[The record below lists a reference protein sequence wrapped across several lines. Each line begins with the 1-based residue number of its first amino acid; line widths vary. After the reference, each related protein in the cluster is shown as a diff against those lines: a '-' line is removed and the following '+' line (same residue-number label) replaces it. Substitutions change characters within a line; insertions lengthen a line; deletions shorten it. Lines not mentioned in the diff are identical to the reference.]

1 MDASVTGP
9 LLRATGVQWD
19 LRKADPYEVYSDLDF
34 DVPIGSAGDTYD
46 RYLVRIKEV
55 RESLKI
61 IKECV
66 KRIEPG
72 SVRTETNYFV
82 RPPIGDV
89 YSSIEGPK
97 GELGFYLVSNGDI
110 APYRCKIRSPSY
122 LNLTVLKEVLK
133 GCKLADLIVI
143 FGSFDVVMGEVD
155 R

>member
-1 MDASVTGP
+1 M
-9 LLRATGVQWD
+9 
-19 LRKADPYEVYSDLDF
+19 
-34 DVPIGSAGDTYD
+34 
-46 RYLVRIKEV
+46 
-55 RESLKI
+55 
-61 IKECV
+61 